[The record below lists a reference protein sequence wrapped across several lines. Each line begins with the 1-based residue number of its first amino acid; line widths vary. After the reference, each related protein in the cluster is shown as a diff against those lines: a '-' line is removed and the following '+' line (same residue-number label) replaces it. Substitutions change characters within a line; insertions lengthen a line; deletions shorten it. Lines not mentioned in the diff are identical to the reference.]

1 MLLLR
6 SVGLL
11 SCVFLLFACA
21 SSEVQP
27 PQGVEQ
33 STTATPITR
42 ADLLEQQLAII
53 QENFASLQREQ
64 EELRK
69 EVLEL
74 RQTKN
79 EYKQQLAALEKQ
91 YEINFSLLEKS
102 VDRRL
107 SQQQN
112 APKPFPQKKEKI
124 VSEKPNTV
132 ATFQKTVISPKTSSP
147 LIENYSL
154 FSTPKTTNPPP
165 VSSNKT
171 ESFTQNE
178 PETITENTETPKFVP
193 LPLPPVSEIID
204 ETVSTVP
211 KEQKSQTSE
220 DIASAEATK
229 ENQIDLNKPFDD
241 PDLQE
246 PSDPIVLKRHPGVK
260 KLYNEGMLALT
271 QHQYAKAIKILQ
283 SFAKQFPDDFDTD
296 NAYYWMGYAYF
307 ELGNFKNAKK
317 SLKLV
322 LRKYEHRPTSQGYK
336 TPDTIY
342 LLGKIALQDKQ
353 PAQAKFYYQK
363 VIELFPTSAS
373 ARKAEGDLS
382 LL

>member
-27 PQGVEQ
+27 PQGVDQ

-171 ESFTQNE
+171 EPITKNE
-178 PETITENTETPKFVP
+178 PETTVENTETPKFVP

-204 ETVSTVP
+204 ETKRTIP
-211 KEQKSQTSE
+211 KEQKSQTSQV
-220 DIASAEATK
+220 IAPMVK
-229 ENQIDLNKPFDD
+229 KPFDD

>member
-79 EYKQQLAALEKQ
+79 EYKQQLAALGKQ

-171 ESFTQNE
+171 EPVTKNE
-178 PETITENTETPKFVP
+178 PETTVENTETPKFVP

-204 ETVSTVP
+204 ETKRTIP
-211 KEQKSQTSE
+211 KEQKSQTSQV
-220 DIASAEATK
+220 IAPVVK
-229 ENQIDLNKPFDD
+229 KPFDD